1 MSADELEREVRALAM
16 SVGLHLADE
25 RLTPLTFGLGL
36 MRTSSEAVLRHDYG
50 QTEPASRFRTP
61 PAR

>member
-16 SVGLHLADE
+16 SLGLHLAEE
-25 RLTPLTFGLGL
+25 RLPPLMFGLGL
-36 MRTSSEAVLRHDYG
+36 MRTSAEAVLRHDYG